1 MDVIGNNPLAG
12 WLVLTVIALL
22 ATLWQLWSRQRLYA
36 TLRLEQART
45 ETQLAAT
52 VQQLQEHKHQHFAL
66 NDELKQQAQHYQHL
80 KEKYDRLTV
89 LLQERQS
96 HYQSQLA
103 LLKDNK
109 QQLKQEFELLANEI
123 LQRKGEDFKQ
133 QSTESLLQLLQPLQA
148 ESAKTKLCH
157 YRSSRQTDQCVA
169 GPEKSAGQLGRTD
182 AGKCVG

>member
-1 MDVIGNNPLAG
+1 MISNNPLLGALG
-12 WLVLTVIALL
+12 LSVVLLLVLA
-22 ATLWQLWSRQRLYA
+22 WKLWSRFQAMA
-36 TLRLEQART
+36 TLRLELART
-45 ETQLAAT
+45 ETQLATTA
-52 VQQLQEHKHQHFAL
+52 QQLQEHKHQQFSL

-123 LQRKGEDFKQ
+123 LQRKGDDFKQ
-133 QSTESLLQLLQPLQA
+133 QSTESLQQLLQPLQA
-148 ESAKTKLCH
+148 DMK
-157 YRSSRQTDQCVA
+157 
-169 GPEKSAGQLGRTD
+169 GF
-182 AGKCVG
+182 